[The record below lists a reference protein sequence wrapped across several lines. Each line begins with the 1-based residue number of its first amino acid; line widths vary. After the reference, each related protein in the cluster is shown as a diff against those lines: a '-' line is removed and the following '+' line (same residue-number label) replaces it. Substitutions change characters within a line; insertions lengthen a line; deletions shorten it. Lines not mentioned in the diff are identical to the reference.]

1 MTEVSQNNFHSL
13 SAVTKAVDKLKR
25 LRAGPERKQAGPDA
39 LSDADIDALI
49 EHCDSTVGNIRLSD
63 VPM

>member
-1 MTEVSQNNFHSL
+1 MTEVSQNNFHSM

-25 LRAGPERKQAGPDA
+25 LRAQADGQQTLPGD
-39 LSDADIDALI
+39 LTVADVDALI

>member
-1 MTEVSQNNFHSL
+1 MTEVSQNNFHSM

-25 LRAGPERKQAGPDA
+25 LRARPDSPQTETDA
-39 LSDADIDALI
+39 LTGADMDALI
-49 EHCDSTVGNIRLSD
+49 EHCDSTIGNVRLSD